1 MNRIYLLLFITLF
14 TITLSAQKATGVILD
29 ENNEPAIGTN
39 VIEKG
44 TYNGTITDFDG
55 KYSIE
60 LTTENPMLVI
70 KSLGYRNQEIP
81 YSSTPAKIKLVQ
93 DAIGVDDVVIT
104 ASKRKERVMDAPA
117 SVTTIKAEKI
127 ENTAAVVVAD
137 NLKGVPGVDIMP
149 TGLVSQNVTVRG
161 FNNIFSGALL
171 TMVDNRIGRVPSLKV
186 NAFQLL
192 PSGNED
198 IQAIEVVRGPASAL
212 YGPNA
217 SDGVLHI
224 ITKSP
229 LDLKDNTA
237 ETTLSFV
244 GGSNSVWAPSVRH
257 AQKIGKKFGFKVS
270 GGYMQGHDF
279 EYYDDREPAVG
290 SLYELG
296 TVQGG
301 TEFVVDE
308 NQEPKTFDRDFFIR
322 KYNIDTRFDFAI
334 NKDIDFT
341 LSGGYANT
349 TNLELTGL
357 GAAQGLNWGY
367 TYGQVK
373 ARWKNLFFNYFV
385 NASNSGDTYLIP
397 QVVDGEAPPYQFQ
410 TLADRSMLHGLQL
423 QHNAKIKNKFD
434 FTYGFDFMYTL
445 PQSDGTIYGRYED
458 DDNIGQYGLYLQTEW
473 HPIKKLDI
481 LGALR
486 VDYQD
491 RINEFMLSPRAAIV
505 YKPNTRNTI
514 RATYN
519 RAFSA
524 PSALNTALDLPSTFI
539 PNGIIGRGLGN
550 PNGFNYN
557 YGSTAAGDADNFAK
571 YRSPYDNQWYSVADN
586 SRNHII
592 FNEITQEIG
601 KVLGQSLAD
610 DPAIGQ
616 SLVSAVTQGLV
627 EDASSPLNNVDKI
640 VTDFI
645 TNEKIDYTVITDLES
660 VKSTI
665 TQTVELGYKGIIKDK
680 VFLTVD
686 GYYTQINNFVSP
698 LSPGSYRVQFDPTQ
712 LAGAIAAKVAANL
725 ARVSSI
731 GGFTYD
737 ELLTGNFLPDLNLD
751 ANDNGSAF
759 EELMYL
765 LAGNPADPLDNGYVY
780 DFSAGTVA
788 PESDLVGSDLILT
801 YINLGTVD
809 LFGSDLGVKYVEKF
823 KKTEMT
829 VSGMFSFVNKDRIAL
844 EGASGGYVALNAP
857 KYKTSL
863 AVDFANIANL
873 GIGLGA
879 NWRWSDAFPANS
891 ALYVGN
897 VAAANLIDLNISY
910 RPSFSKNTLISGS
923 FYNVTDN
930 QFQRFPGTPYIGFYA
945 MAKLSHT
952 FKYNTGKKAK

>member
-1 MNRIYLLLFITLF
+1 MNKLYLLLVITMSTINLF
-14 TITLSAQKATGVILD
+14 AQKATGTILD
-29 ENNEPAIGTN
+29 ENNDPAIGVN

-44 TYNGTITDFDG
+44 TYNGTVTDFDG

-60 LTTENPMLVI
+60 LTTEKPILVI
-70 KSLGYRNQEIP
+70 KSLGYQNQEIA
-81 YSSTPAKIKLVQ
+81 YSTTPAKIKLKI

-104 ASKRKERVMDAPA
+104 ASKRKERIMDAPA

-149 TGLVSQNVTVRG
+149 TGLVSQNVTTRG

-198 IQAIEVVRGPASAL
+198 IQAIEMVRGPASAL

-217 SDGVLHI
+217 SNGVMHI

-229 LDLKDNTA
+229 LALDDNSA
-237 ETTLSFV
+237 ETTISLV

-279 EYYDDREPAVG
+279 ESYDEREPAVG
-290 SLYELG
+290 SLYQLG
-296 TVQGG
+296 TVKDG
-301 TEFVVDE
+301 TEFIVD
-308 NQEPKTFDRDFFIR
+308 NTQAAQEFDRDFFIQ
-322 KYNIDTRFDFAI
+322 KYNIDTRFDYAL

-341 LSGGYANT
+341 LSAGYANT

-357 GAAQGLNWGY
+357 GAAQGINWGY

-397 QVVDGEAPPYQFQ
+397 QVKEGEAPPYKFQ
-410 TLADRSMLHGLQL
+410 TLADKSMLHGLQL
-423 QHNAKIKNKFD
+423 QHNSKIKDKFD
-434 FTYGFDFMYTL
+434 FTYGFDFMYTI

-491 RINEFMLSPRAAIV
+491 RIKEVMLSPRAAIV

-519 RAFSA
+519 RAFSS
-524 PSALNTALDLPSTFI
+524 PSALNTAIDLPSTFI

-550 PNGFNYN
+550 PDGFNYN
-557 YGSTAAGDADNFAK
+557 YGSDGYAQYK
-571 YRSPYDNQWYSVADN
+571 SPYDNQWYSVNDN
-586 SRNHII
+586 SRNHVI
-592 FNEITQEIG
+592 FNEVTQSIG
-601 KVLGQSLAD
+601 AVLGESLASD
-610 DPAIGQ
+610 AAIGQ
-616 SLVSAVTQGLV
+616 KLITAITAGLV
-627 EDASSPLNNVDKI
+627 EDATSPLNNVDKI

-645 TNEKIDYTVITDLES
+645 TNKEINYKTITDLES

-686 GYYTQINNFVSP
+686 GYYTQIDNFVSP

-712 LAGAIAAKVAANL
+712 LSGAIAATVAANL
-725 ARVSSI
+725 AKI
-731 GGFTYD
+731 APIDQYGGLTYD
-737 ELLTGNFLPDLNLD
+737 DLISGALVNLD
-751 ANDNGSAF
+751 ANQNGTAF
-759 EELMYL
+759 EEVMYL
-765 LAGNPADPLDNGYVY
+765 LAGNPADPTQNGYIY

-788 PESDLVGSDLILT
+788 PESDLVNSDLILT

-809 LFGSDLGVKYVEKF
+809 LFGSDLGVRYVEKI
-823 KKTEMT
+823 KKMEMT
-829 VSGMFSFVNKDRIAL
+829 VSGMFSFVNKDRISL
-844 EGASGGYVALNAP
+844 EGASDGYVALNAP

-863 AVDFANIANL
+863 ALDFANIANL
-873 GIGLGA
+873 GIGAGA
-879 NWRWSDAFPANS
+879 NWRWQDAFPANS
-891 ALYVGN
+891 ALYVGD
-897 VAAANLIDLNISY
+897 VSAAHLLDLNISY

-930 QFQRFPGTPYIGFYA
+930 KFQRFPGTPYIGFYA
-945 MAKLSHT
+945 MAKVSHT
-952 FKYNTGKKAK
+952 FKYKVGKKKAQ